1 MALVVVVVVIVEVI
15 IIIIIIVMQSESC
28 SGCVLIDVE
37 ELNETLRN
45 RANSP
50 ILLAYKYLLP
60 DYQLKLSVKKHGDVD
75 VLIAAVDCAYF
86 TATKVSIIIV
96 FVVFVS
102 MMCVVEVEEGRVMYK
117 LLMKVR
123 NTQKQYARIE
133 LPSDCE
139 IWSVVVKGQVRG
151 GGCCFHLLHHSH
163 RCCCFRLSN
172 QQETKKQMH

>member
-1 MALVVVVVVIVEVI
+1 MVVFFAVEVIIIITII

-86 TATKVSIIIV
+86 TATKVSIIIISL
-96 FVVFVS
+96 FFGWFLL
-102 MMCVVEVEEGRVMYK
+102 MMCVCG
-117 LLMKVR
+117 
-123 NTQKQYARIE
+123 
-133 LPSDCE
+133 
-139 IWSVVVKGQVRG
+139 
-151 GGCCFHLLHHSH
+151 
-163 RCCCFRLSN
+163 
-172 QQETKKQMH
+172 